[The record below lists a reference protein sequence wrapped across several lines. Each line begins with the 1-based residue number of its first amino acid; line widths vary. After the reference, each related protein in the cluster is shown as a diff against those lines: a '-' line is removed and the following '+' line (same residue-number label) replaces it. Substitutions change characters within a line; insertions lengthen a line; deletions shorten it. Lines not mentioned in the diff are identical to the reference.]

1 MLFMDGT
8 VAVTLFRHV
17 LTEQNRHKAYLG
29 WSDSAL
35 CHEEKRRFE
44 GWARSLPEFPFI
56 FSSDLGRCL
65 ETAGLLPGG
74 DALKL
79 KELREINFGRWEGSV
94 YEELKNDPAY
104 QAWLNDPFT
113 APIPEGEDYGQF
125 SERVMHGWEKI
136 RTILIRHQ
144 GTRAAVVTHGG
155 VIRQLLTMLAPEER
169 PFWEWRAPHAGAIT
183 LIWEDN
189 GFRRGERCTLL
200 LEEASTGKLP
210 G

>member
-1 MLFMDGT
+1 MLFMDDT

-79 KELREINFGRWEGSV
+79 KELREINFGRWEGGV

-125 SERVMHGWEKI
+125 SERVRHGWEKI
-136 RTILIRHQ
+136 RTILIRHE

-169 PFWEWRAPHAGAIT
+169 PFWEWRTPHAGAIT

>member
-1 MLFMDGT
+1 MDGT

-79 KELREINFGRWEGSV
+79 KELREINFGKWEGGV
-94 YEELKNDPAY
+94 YGELKNDPAY

-125 SERVMHGWEKI
+125 SERVRHGWEKV
-136 RTILIRHQ
+136 RTILIRHE
-144 GTRAAVVTHGG
+144 GTKAAVVTHGG

-169 PFWEWRAPHAGAIT
+169 PFWEWTAPHAGAIT

>member
-1 MLFMDGT
+1 MDGT

-79 KELREINFGRWEGSV
+79 KELREINFGKWEGGV

-125 SERVMHGWEKI
+125 SERVRHGWEKV
-136 RTILIRHQ
+136 RTILIRHE
-144 GTRAAVVTHGG
+144 GTKAAVVTHGG

-169 PFWEWRAPHAGAIT
+169 PFWEWTAPHAGAIT